1 VNNKPEG
8 TMNLKVLYQ
17 WEQTIAEH
25 LPSLNTWQ
33 AANVALMSYGVM
45 KAEGSQQQKVA
56 RQMRGREKID
66 SASRRIR
73 RFLANKHVS
82 MAAFFREWVGW
93 VLSALGEQ
101 QITLLVD
108 ETKLHARMAVMMVG
122 VAWQNRCLP
131 LVWRAYEANNAAA
144 YPAEGQVAMIEG
156 LLAAVKAG
164 LPEGCEVLV
173 LADRGIGCSP
183 ELCRAVE
190 RMGWH
195 YLFRLTCQTKIVTD
209 AGDYTI
215 AQQVQPG
222 ELWAAEGSVFKQ
234 RGRLPARALALWGLG
249 YDEPWALVT
258 NDPACTGPEYAC
270 RVWQEESYRD
280 LKSGGW
286 HWDESLVRRPDH
298 MMRLLL
304 ILVVAYVW
312 TVALGSQAIHAQVA
326 HPLIRRAGG
335 LPERL
340 YSLFREGLDYLCQQ
354 LEDFSTFCGIVFCAD
369 ARFT

>member
-1 VNNKPEG
+1 
-8 TMNLKVLYQ
+8 MNASVLYQ
-17 WEQTIAEH
+17 WEQEIVEH
-25 LPSLNTWQ
+25 LPSLNSWQ

-45 KAEGSQQQKVA
+45 KAEGSQQQKIA

-73 RFLANKHVS
+73 RFLANKGLS
-82 MAAFFREWVGW
+82 MAAFFTEWVCW

-101 QITLLVD
+101 RITLLVD
-108 ETKLHARMAVMMVG
+108 ETKLHARMAVMVVG

-144 YPAEGQVAMIEG
+144 YPVEGQVAMIEG
-156 LLAAVKAG
+156 LLTAVKAG
-164 LPEGCEVLV
+164 VPDGCEVLV

-183 ELCRAVE
+183 DLCRAVE
-190 RMGWH
+190 RLGWR

-209 AGDYTI
+209 EGDYTI

-222 ELWAAEGSVFKQ
+222 ELWAAEGLVFKQ
-234 RGRLPARALALWGLG
+234 RGHLPARALALWGLG

-258 NDPACTGPEYAC
+258 NDPHCTGPEYAC

-286 HWDESLVRRPDH
+286 HWDESLVRRPEH
-298 MMRLLL
+298 VMRLLL

-312 TVALGSQAIHAQVA
+312 TVALGSQAIHAQVG
-326 HPLIRRAGG
+326 HPLIRRAAG

-340 YSLFREGLDYLCQQ
+340 YSLFREGLDFLCEQ
-354 LEDFSTFCGIVFCAD
+354 LEDFSTFCGIVFFAD
-369 ARFT
+369 YRFT